1 MINAAQDDELLHA
14 QGEGHLTTT
23 TAAPPSGAGAPQRK
37 MGFGQRLVVLIL
49 LTVVVVPPLA
59 GFYSYFTGIPLHLL
73 ASNKEKEEK
82 ENSATSG
89 LSGIALVSGQA
100 HTVEVADEVAATLGI
115 RKGERDSVAIA
126 ERPTTMRPLE
136 LKGSTM
142 IIPGRIARIKPRF
155 GAARVVEI
163 AKVWERDRKTGMS
176 KDRELRPGDKVAK
189 GDLLCVCYSVEV
201 GNTKNDLLD
210 ALVQLELD
218 QQILTR
224 IENNRYAI
232 PEVLYLNELQQVQ
245 HDRNTITRAIKQL
258 KTWDIPQAD
267 IDAIQEDARKIHA
280 NKDEWERTPEGRW
293 VRREKQSIGGKVD
306 PHKEAESD
314 WGKVALRAPFDG
326 VILEENVALDEMV
339 SDPTINLWQI
349 ADVSRLL
356 VSVHCPED
364 DLPTLDALRGDERR
378 WTVRTAFAPPEGL
391 PGTID
396 EISYLIDPNQHTA
409 IIKGYID
416 NPGEHIRGTQFA
428 TATVNIPPPRDVVE
442 VPEDAVYEDGKQ
454 SVVFVQPDAAK
465 RQFTLRRVEVTHRF
479 DRTMFV
485 RATPIPKDAQLTAE
499 EAEEGLLP
507 KEPLR
512 AGERVL
518 VAGTMEL
525 KRVVMDLE
533 SRPNDKP
540 TDQVARAKTPSA
552 PDHAKPPAPATGSK
566 PAATDKAHPLSDLEA
581 RRELNL
587 KAGKG

>member
-1 MINAAQDDELLHA
+1 MINAEQDHELLHA
-14 QGEGHLTTT
+14 QGEGHLSTHS
-23 TAAPPSGAGAPQRK
+23 AAPPSGAGAPRRK

-49 LTVVVVPPLA
+49 LTVVVVPPMA

-73 ASNKEKEEK
+73 ASSKEKEEK
-82 ENSATSG
+82 ETSAASG
-89 LSGIALVSGQA
+89 LSGIALVLGQT
-100 HTVEVADEVAATLGI
+100 HTLEVADEVAASLGI

-126 ERPTTMRPLE
+126 QRPTMMRPLE

-142 IIPGRIARIKPRF
+142 LIPGRIARIRPRF

-163 AKVWERDRKTGMS
+163 GKVWDRDRKTGMS

-224 IENNRYAI
+224 IEKNRYAV
-232 PEVLYLNELQQVQ
+232 PEVLRLTQLQQVQ

-280 NKDEWERTPEGRW
+280 NQDEWERTPEGRW
-293 VRREKQSIGGKVD
+293 VKREKQAIGGKVD

-314 WGKVALRAPFDG
+314 WGRVALRAPFDG
-326 VILEENVALDEMV
+326 HILEQNVAVDEMM
-339 SDPTINLWQI
+339 SDPTINLFQI
-349 ADVSRLL
+349 ADVSQLL

-364 DLPTLDALRGDERR
+364 DLPTLDALRGNERR
-378 WTVRTAFAPPEGL
+378 WTVHTAFAPPEGI
-391 PGTID
+391 PGSID

-416 NPGEHIRGTQFA
+416 NPGDRIRGTQFA

-442 VPEDAVYEDGKQ
+442 VPEDAVIEDGKQ

-465 RQFTLRRVEVTHRF
+465 REFAMRRVEVTHRF
-479 DRTMFV
+479 DSTMYV
-485 RATPIPKDAQLTAE
+485 RATPIPKDAQLTDQ
-499 EAEEGLLP
+499 EADEGLLP

-512 AGERVL
+512 PGERVL
-518 VAGTMEL
+518 VAGAMEL
-525 KRVVMDLE
+525 KRVAMDLE
-533 SRPNDKP
+533 SRPKEKP
-540 TDQVARAKTPSA
+540 TDQLARTRSRSVSELESRTEP
-552 PDHAKPPAPATGSK
+552 KP
-566 PAATDKAHPLSDLEA
+566 
-581 RRELNL
+581 